1 MKLIGKFLEQLANTT
16 TINSE
21 TICPQLVSKTGR
33 DSVELLDGIDPKK
46 LKSLSKDTFH
56 LDNKPPEA
64 DIYYKKTDDPFLL
77 NSENAKTKPFYY
89 IYKLWS
95 MGKGS
100 GTRGLQTAV
109 MDSVRDKD
117 TKGRIFLDAQNMT
130 RKCSPAGFYFKL
142 GFRFKEKGKNKI
154 FQEWLNKGGK
164 KKDAPQDTGL
174 MFLPKENILHCLIYG
189 RTDEETIRTISDLK
203 KYISL

>member
-1 MKLIGKFLEQLANTT
+1 
-16 TINSE
+16 
-21 TICPQLVSKTGR
+21 
-33 DSVELLDGIDPKK
+33 
-46 LKSLSKDTFH
+46 
-56 LDNKPPEA
+56 
-64 DIYYKKTDDPFLL
+64 
-77 NSENAKTKPFYY
+77 
-89 IYKLWS
+89 

-130 RKCSPAGFYFKL
+130 RKGSPAGFYFKL

>member
-1 MKLIGKFLEQLANTT
+1 MKLIGKSLEPLAKTT
-16 TINSE
+16 KINLE
-21 TICPQLVSKTGR
+21 TLCPQLVSKSGR
-33 DSVELLDGIDPKK
+33 DSVELLDEITPEK
-46 LKSLSKDTFH
+46 LKPLSKDTFH
-56 LDNKPPEA
+56 LGKKPPEA

-77 NSENAKTKPFYY
+77 NSEKAKTKPFYY

-95 MGKGS
+95 MGKGT

-109 MDSVRDKD
+109 MDSVKDKA
-117 TKGRIFLDAQNMT
+117 TRGRIFLEAQNMT
-130 RKCSPAGFYFKL
+130 RKGSPAGFYFKL

-154 FQEWLNKGGK
+154 FQEWLNKGGN

-174 MFLPKENILHCLIYG
+174 MFLPKENILHCLTYG
-189 RTDEETIRTISDLK
+189 RTAEENLSTICDLK